1 MNSSTSLTGY
11 IAYLWSYSIV
21 ASFVEA
27 ERVSRC
33 SSHRKARRKALA
45 WLVEGCSYSAAA
57 VVVAR
62 ASAASTTTT
71 VSGSLRVM
79 QLSSNSCCN
88 TEDEVL
94 LKTLKMLRPQPQKT
108 VKAEEEQEEG
118 GGGGEEETEED
129 LICDAVE
136 NGEAS
141 KEGSEAACLQGCI
154 SSCFGA
160 LQDLRKVKVSE
171 MVHQKVA
178 NSIIS
183 AAASENN
190 EPILET
196 VIEREDSIQKSTL
209 DTYSY
214 RYNPSRLIN
223 FRKLTFSHTY
233 IVIKM
238 PYLLFFITLRQV
250 NIPRR
255 NVSTK
260 NKNKKKLYYGN
271 VITNVKLLSFHVD
284 SILG

>member
-21 ASFVEA
+21 AFFVEA

-108 VKAEEEQEEG
+108 VKAEEEQEE

-214 RYNPSRLIN
+214 RYNPSHLIN

-233 IVIKM
+233 ILIKM
-238 PYLLFFITLRQV
+238 PYLLFFIAFRQV
-250 NIPRR
+250 NVGRM
-255 NVSTK
+255 
-260 NKNKKKLYYGN
+260 
-271 VITNVKLLSFHVD
+271 
-284 SILG
+284 

>member
-1 MNSSTSLTGY
+1 MNSSLTGY
-11 IAYLWSYSIV
+11 VAYLWSYSIV
-21 ASFVEA
+21 AFFVEA

-71 VSGSLRVM
+71 VRGSLRVM

-118 GGGGEEETEED
+118 GGEEETEED

-141 KEGSEAACLQGCI
+141 KEGTEAACLQGCI

-209 DTYSY
+209 DSYSY
-214 RYNPSRLIN
+214 RYNPSHLIKN
-223 FRKLTFSHTY
+223 RKLTFSHTF
-233 IVIKM
+233 ILIC
-238 PYLLFFITLRQV
+238 LFYCLEASQC
-250 NIPRR
+250 RR

-260 NKNKKKLYYGN
+260 NKNKRKLYYGN
-271 VITNVKLLSFHVD
+271 VITNYFPST
-284 SILG
+284 

>member
-1 MNSSTSLTGY
+1 MNSSTTFTGY
-11 IAYLWSYSIV
+11 VAYLWSYSIV

-118 GGGGEEETEED
+118 GGGEEETEED

-141 KEGSEAACLQGCI
+141 KEGTEAACLQGCI

>member
-118 GGGGEEETEED
+118 GGGEEETEED

-141 KEGSEAACLQGCI
+141 KEGTEAACLQGCI

>member
-108 VKAEEEQEEG
+108 VKAEEEQEE

-250 NIPRR
+250 KIPRR

>member
-1 MNSSTSLTGY
+1 MSL
-11 IAYLWSYSIV
+11 A
-21 ASFVEA
+21 
-27 ERVSRC
+27 
-33 SSHRKARRKALA
+33 SHRKARRKEPG
-45 WLVEGCSYSAAA
+45 WLKAEARGSGAA
-57 VVVAR
+57 VEAAEAR
-62 ASAASTTTT
+62 ATTTT

-94 LKTLKMLRPQPQKT
+94 LKTLKMLRPQPQQALKT
-108 VKAEEEQEEG
+108 GEQEEEEG

-141 KEGSEAACLQGCI
+141 KEGTEAACLQGCI

-214 RYNPSRLIN
+214 R
-223 FRKLTFSHTY
+223 
-233 IVIKM
+233 
-238 PYLLFFITLRQV
+238 
-250 NIPRR
+250 
-255 NVSTK
+255 
-260 NKNKKKLYYGN
+260 
-271 VITNVKLLSFHVD
+271 
-284 SILG
+284 

>member
-21 ASFVEA
+21 ASFLEA

-94 LKTLKMLRPQPQKT
+94 LKTLKMLRPQPQQALKT
-108 VKAEEEQEEG
+108 GEQEEEEG

-141 KEGSEAACLQGCI
+141 KEGTEAACLQGCI

-214 RYNPSRLIN
+214 R
-223 FRKLTFSHTY
+223 
-233 IVIKM
+233 
-238 PYLLFFITLRQV
+238 
-250 NIPRR
+250 
-255 NVSTK
+255 
-260 NKNKKKLYYGN
+260 
-271 VITNVKLLSFHVD
+271 
-284 SILG
+284 

>member
-1 MNSSTSLTGY
+1 MNSSLTGY
-11 IAYLWSYSIV
+11 VAYLWSYSIV
-21 ASFVEA
+21 AFFVEA

-71 VSGSLRVM
+71 VRGSLRVM

-118 GGGGEEETEED
+118 GGGEEETEED

-141 KEGSEAACLQGCI
+141 KERSEAACLQGCI

-209 DTYSY
+209 DSYSY
-214 RYNPSRLIN
+214 RYNPSHLIKN
-223 FRKLTFSHTY
+223 RKLTFSHTF
-233 IVIKM
+233 ILIC
-238 PYLLFFITLRQV
+238 LFYCLEASQC
-250 NIPRR
+250 RR

-260 NKNKKKLYYGN
+260 NKNKRKLYYGN
-271 VITNVKLLSFHVD
+271 VITNYFPST
-284 SILG
+284 